1 MEKITYTHCKNPKC
15 SKRLPNPSTSV
26 HYCRN
31 NNKCK
36 NDYHNSRRE
45 AKVVLA
51 EYVIALADK
60 SREYKRILEKL
71 LKNKIIKT
79 ITIDELELMG
89 IDLYHELI
97 ELNCYTDDI
106 TYIEFRFETFRLSYF
121 VMTEK
126 VSITRSNFRSQI
138 AA

>member
-15 SKRLPNPSTSV
+15 SKRLPYPSTSV

-97 ELNCYTDDI
+97 ELNCYADDI

-121 VMTEK
+121 VMRDK
-126 VSITRSNFRSQI
+126 VSITRSDFRSQI

>member
-36 NDYHNSRRE
+36 NDYNNSRRE

-51 EYVIALADK
+51 EYVMALADK

-71 LKNKIIKT
+71 LKNKIINT

-89 IDLYHELI
+89 IELNNELI

-121 VMTEK
+121 VMRDK
-126 VSITRSNFRSQI
+126 VSIWRGKV

>member
-15 SKRLPNPSTSV
+15 SKKLPNPSTSV

-36 NDYHNSRRE
+36 NDFHNSQRE

-51 EYVIALADK
+51 EYVMALADK
-60 SREYKRILEKL
+60 SGEYKRILELL

-89 IDLYHELI
+89 IDLCHDLI
-97 ELNCYTDDI
+97 ELSYHTDDM
-106 TYIEFRFETFRLSYF
+106 TFIEFRFETFRLSYF
-121 VMTEK
+121 VMRDK
-126 VSITRSNFRSQI
+126 VSITRINFRSQI

>member
-1 MEKITYTHCKNPKC
+1 MKKEIHTHCKYNKC
-15 SKRLPNPSTSV
+15 GKKLPFPSTSV

-36 NDYHNSRRE
+36 NDFHNSKRK
-45 AKVVLA
+45 AKVGLA
-51 EYVIALADK
+51 EYVMALADK
-60 SREYKRILEKL
+60 SREYKRILELL

-89 IDLYHELI
+89 IDLNHELI
-97 ELNCYTDDI
+97 ELSYYSDDI
-106 TYIEFRFETFRLSYF
+106 TFIEFRFETFRLSYF